1 LGLRERIPRES
12 WLICATQLGS
22 RRIPSASP
30 RLRVEQFGLAERRQ
44 SGERPAQEAKPVIP
58 QNTRSASLLLRS
70 DRSTHIICRNPTE
83 DPTVTSDQS
92 DVLRGTLDLLI
103 LKTLTLEPM
112 HGWGISAR
120 IQQFSRGLLDVNQ
133 GSLYP
138 ALQRLEQRGWI
149 DSEWRTTENN
159 RRAKYYR
166 LTASGRR
173 AVGSETDSWRRYVNA
188 VELILKSS

>member
-1 LGLRERIPRES
+1 M
-12 WLICATQLGS
+12 AHD
-22 RRIPSASP
+22 A
-30 RLRVEQFGLAERRQ
+30 A
-44 SGERPAQEAKPVIP
+44 
-58 QNTRSASLLLRS
+58 
-70 DRSTHIICRNPTE
+70 
-83 DPTVTSDQS
+83 

-120 IQQFSRGLLDVNQ
+120 IQQVSRGALDVNQ

-138 ALQRLEQRGWI
+138 ALQRLEQRGWVES
-149 DSEWRTTENN
+149 DWRTTENN

-173 AVGSETDSWRRYVNA
+173 AVGAETASWRRYVEA
-188 VELILKSS
+188 VELILDIA

>member
-1 LGLRERIPRES
+1 M
-12 WLICATQLGS
+12 A
-22 RRIPSASP
+22 
-30 RLRVEQFGLAERRQ
+30 
-44 SGERPAQEAKPVIP
+44 
-58 QNTRSASLLLRS
+58 N
-70 DRSTHIICRNPTE
+70 
-83 DPTVTSDQS
+83 DQS

-149 DSEWRTTENN
+149 ESEWRTTENN
-159 RRAKYYR
+159 RRAKYYG
-166 LTASGRR
+166 LTTSGRR
-173 AVGSETDSWRRYVNA
+173 AANSETASWRRYVEA
-188 VELILKSS
+188 VGLILDMAERTS